1 MKRILIA
8 IWLLIPIVA
17 FGSLKADTVIHL
29 DSVGQLGTGLNDGW
43 KFHPGDNMQWAEPAL
58 DDSKWQPIA
67 PSTPIKF
74 LPQLREAQ
82 IGWFRLKL
90 LVGKNLRGK
99 TLAITMEQ

>member
-1 MKRILIA
+1 
-8 IWLLIPIVA
+8 
-17 FGSLKADTVIHL
+17 
-29 DSVGQLGTGLNDGW
+29 
-43 KFHPGDNMQWAEPAL
+43 MQWAEPAL
-58 DDSKWQPIA
+58 DDSKWQPIE

-99 TLAITMEQ
+99 TLAITMEQMGASEFYLDGKLIIQYGKVNSNYKDEQTYDPHGEPFTIQLNDQ